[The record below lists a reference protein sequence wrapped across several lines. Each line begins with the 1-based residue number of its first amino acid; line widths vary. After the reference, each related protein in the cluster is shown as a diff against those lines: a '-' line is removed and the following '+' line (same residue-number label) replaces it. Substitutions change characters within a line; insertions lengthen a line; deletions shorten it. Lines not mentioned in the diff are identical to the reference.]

1 MHAADAASPATDT
14 VPPRVWRAVVAA
26 SIGNALEWFDLVV
39 YGFFAITISRLFF
52 PAGNDTVSLLLT
64 LGTFGVSFFMRPLG
78 AIVLGAYAD
87 RHGRKAALTLSILLM
102 MAGTFVIAVLPTY
115 ATIGIAAPVVLVGA
129 RLMQGFSAGGEFGS
143 ATAFLAEH
151 VPGRRGFF
159 ASWQV
164 ASQGLTTLLAA
175 IFGTALNAGLTSA
188 QMAAWGW
195 RVPFCFGLLLGP
207 VAYYIR
213 SKVDETPEFLASAP
227 AANPLRD
234 TFAAHKGRLAAAIGA
249 VVLGTVATYLVL
261 FMPTYGVKE
270 LKLAPS
276 AAFAAILVVGVVQMG
291 FAPVVGHWSDRHGR
305 VRTMCVP
312 ALAILVLIYPAFAWL
327 AAHPTF
333 GALIAVQIVFA
344 FLMTGYFAALP
355 GLLSEIFPVATR
367 TTGMSL
373 AYNVAVTVFGGFGPF
388 IIAWLIRATGTKAAP
403 SFYLIFAA
411 LVSLAALVALRRR
424 FGLR

>member
-1 MHAADAASPATDT
+1 MAHAYN
-14 VPPRVWRAVVAA
+14 RARSSSSA
-26 SIGNALEWFDLVV
+26 
-39 YGFFAITISRLFF
+39 FAVR
-52 PAGNDTVSLLLT
+52 G
-64 LGTFGVSFFMRPLG
+64 G
-78 AIVLGAYAD
+78 
-87 RHGRKAALTLSILLM
+87 AAL
-102 MAGTFVIAVLPTY
+102 
-115 ATIGIAAPVVLVGA
+115 
-129 RLMQGFSAGGEFGS
+129 
-143 ATAFLAEH
+143 
-151 VPGRRGFF
+151 
-159 ASWQV
+159 
-164 ASQGLTTLLAA
+164 
-175 IFGTALNAGLTSA
+175 
-188 QMAAWGW
+188 
-195 RVPFCFGLLLGP
+195 
-207 VAYYIR
+207 
-213 SKVDETPEFLASAP
+213 
-227 AANPLRD
+227 
-234 TFAAHKGRLAAAIGA
+234 GA

-333 GALIAVQIVFA
+333 GALIA
-344 FLMTGYFAALP
+344 ALP

>member
-1 MHAADAASPATDT
+1 M
-14 VPPRVWRAVVAA
+14 
-26 SIGNALEWFDLVV
+26 
-39 YGFFAITISRLFF
+39 
-52 PAGNDTVSLLLT
+52 
-64 LGTFGVSFFMRPLG
+64 
-78 AIVLGAYAD
+78 
-87 RHGRKAALTLSILLM
+87 
-102 MAGTFVIAVLPTY
+102 
-115 ATIGIAAPVVLVGA
+115 
-129 RLMQGFSAGGEFGS
+129 
-143 ATAFLAEH
+143 
-151 VPGRRGFF
+151 
-159 ASWQV
+159 
-164 ASQGLTTLLAA
+164 
-175 IFGTALNAGLTSA
+175 
-188 QMAAWGW
+188 
-195 RVPFCFGLLLGP
+195 
-207 VAYYIR
+207 
-213 SKVDETPEFLASAP
+213 
-227 AANPLRD
+227 
-234 TFAAHKGRLAAAIGA
+234 
-249 VVLGTVATYLVL
+249 LGTVATYLVL

-276 AAFAAILVVGVVQMG
+276 AAFAAILVVGVIQMG

-411 LVSLAALVALRRR
+411 LASLAALVALRRR

>member
-213 SKVDETPEFLASAP
+213 SKVDETPEFLASTP

-276 AAFAAILVVGVVQMG
+276 AAFAAILVVGVIQMG

-312 ALAILVLIYPAFAWL
+312 ALAILVLIYPAFACS
-327 AAHPTF
+327 P
-333 GALIAVQIVFA
+333 
-344 FLMTGYFAALP
+344 
-355 GLLSEIFPVATR
+355 R
-367 TTGMSL
+367 
-373 AYNVAVTVFGGFGPF
+373 
-388 IIAWLIRATGTKAAP
+388 IRRSA
-403 SFYLIFAA
+403 
-411 LVSLAALVALRRR
+411 R
-424 FGLR
+424 